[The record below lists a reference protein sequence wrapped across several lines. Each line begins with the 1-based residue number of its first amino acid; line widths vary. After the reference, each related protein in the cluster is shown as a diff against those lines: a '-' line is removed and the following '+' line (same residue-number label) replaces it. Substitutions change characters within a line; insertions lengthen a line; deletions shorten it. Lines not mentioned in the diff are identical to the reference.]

1 MATKTTRDWLD
12 LYDMMLDRGLE
23 FAKDPHAGALKR
35 GITQA
40 ELDAQGGQMPAKMS
54 MDAYYAMRNSW
65 KRVRTSMQIFGL
77 ELGDDL
83 EIEPGIILETSTP
96 AFKQW
101 MCNPWVEISRG
112 AEKPLRFDGRDAI
125 TAVGFLNMYI
135 QQMETLDPR
144 KRIREAL
151 EAQGITKDNF
161 HEKVGA
167 DSGIRDP
174 WDDLDATTPAVK
186 G

>member
-96 AFKQW
+96 AFAQW
-101 MCNPWVEISRG
+101 MRSPWVEISRG
-112 AEKPLRFDGRDAI
+112 AEKPLRFEGRDAI

-135 QQMETLDPR
+135 QQMEQPCTPTLMTIP
-144 KRIREAL
+144 KKNYKNWKWSYL
-151 EAQGITKDNF
+151 ETKWEQVVYKFRLLFLRNKD
-161 HEKVGA
+161 
-167 DSGIRDP
+167 
-174 WDDLDATTPAVK
+174 
-186 G
+186 